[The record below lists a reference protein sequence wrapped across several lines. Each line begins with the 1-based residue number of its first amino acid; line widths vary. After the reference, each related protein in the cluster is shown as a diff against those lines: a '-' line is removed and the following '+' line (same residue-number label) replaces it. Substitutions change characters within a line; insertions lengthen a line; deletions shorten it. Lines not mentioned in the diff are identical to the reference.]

1 MNVWKSLISWSN
13 FFFKGSHKMT
23 IPNWKLMP
31 VLTRFYLCRTCASFS
46 RNSWSSFLRFS
57 ALSSSR
63 HSLAASASMKLLS
76 AACWYSIRDSNILSN
91 FVKTSEAVFLFLF
104 AFKTADWRDT
114 GFFVSTA
121 SVTPEGTS
129 YMATAK
135 PSNGCLNMKAKRD
148 IKDDKLTFGLVI
160 SILHCNIRIHL
171 SLLSFYAF
179 KNSQIRYSNI
189 LIEFYIIMFLE
200 MLDFRVYIVD

>member
-1 MNVWKSLISWSN
+1 
-13 FFFKGSHKMT
+13 MT
-23 IPNWKLMP
+23 IPNWKPTP
-31 VLTRFYLCRTCASFS
+31 VFTRFYLCRTCASFR

-63 HSLAASASMKLLS
+63 LSLAASASMKLLS
-76 AACWYSIRDSNILSN
+76 AACWYSIKDSNILSN
-91 FVKTSEAVFLFLF
+91 FVKTSDAVFLFLF

-114 GFFVSTA
+114 GFFVSSA

-135 PSNGCLNMKAKRD
+135 TSNGCLNMKAKRD
-148 IKDDKLTFGLVI
+148 IKYDKLTFGLVI

-171 SLLSFYAF
+171 SLISLYAF
-179 KNSQIRYSNI
+179 KNSPNV
-189 LIEFYIIMFLE
+189 LIELIITFFE
-200 MLDFRVYIVD
+200 KSDFRVYIVD